1 MSLAPP
7 TVNTGGNATGSGRTK
22 VALKPGHSLMDWV
35 RLSNDRNKDLTG
47 VGGRGIFGAVTEDD
61 LRKHAT
67 EDDPWIAV
75 RGDVSVAVV
84 TSLIFVDCF

>member
-1 MSLAPP
+1 
-7 TVNTGGNATGSGRTK
+7 
-22 VALKPGHSLMDWV
+22 MDWV